1 LTLADDPRVAP
12 EPIVALHEEC
22 GEELRR
28 LALGV
33 LRDPHLA
40 ADAVQSAFVKA
51 IEQGHTAKESL
62 RGWLFRV
69 VLNEALAL
77 KRRQGVDQRALNKL
91 NWLAECGHDARDC
104 ASSNNRGRPDE
115 QACQREDNERVR
127 AALETLPDEQ
137 RQIVWMR
144 LYEQKTFAVIAK
156 ELHVPLGTVLWRM
169 QAAVKKLRQ
178 RLQVA
183 EDPGPDDVG
192 PDDLRG
198 ENE

>member
-1 LTLADDPRVAP
+1 MTLADDPRVAP
-12 EPIVALHEEC
+12 EQIVALHTEC

-51 IEQGHTAKESL
+51 IEQGHTAEESL

-77 KRRQGVDQRALNKL
+77 KRRQGVNQRALNKL
-91 NWLAECGHDARDC
+91 NWLAESGHDPRGS
-104 ASSNNRGRPDE
+104 ASSENRGRPDE

-137 RQIVWMR
+137 RQTVWMR
-144 LYEQKTFAVIAK
+144 LYEQKTFAVIAE
-156 ELHVPLGTVLWRM
+156 ELQVPLGTVLWRM

-183 EDPGPDDVG
+183 EDMKTENLATGDVG
-192 PDDLRG
+192 G
-198 ENE
+198 KNE